1 MAGRN
6 TKKRQSMKSNKIPS
20 RKSNKRSNNKRRRT
34 MKGGVS
40 FNSPMNFQ
48 DIPKTDYYPLNSY
61 ASDPS
66 VQPYLVDS
74 RQLGGKK
81 TRRNQKRNLKKIK
94 GGSTFL
100 TTDPILGGNTLANNN
115 LLSMN
120 QIPGYSGA
128 NNISNVLNGG
138 TVSNSGPS
146 LTYSYVNNAMV

>member
-6 TKKRQSMKSNKIPS
+6 TKKNQT
-20 RKSNKRSNNKRRRT
+20 RKSNKRPSVKSNKKRRRT

-61 ASDPS
+61 ANDPS

-81 TRRNQKRNLKKIK
+81 TRHNQKRNQKKIK

>member
-1 MAGRN
+1 MTRHN
-6 TKKRQSMKSNKIPS
+6 TKKNQKKIINRRLKKKS
-20 RKSNKRSNNKRRRT
+20 NKRRRT

-61 ASDPS
+61 ANDPS

-81 TRRNQKRNLKKIK
+81 TRRNRKRNQKKIK

-100 TTDPILGGNTLANNN
+100 MTDPILGNNTLANNN
-115 LLSMN
+115 LLSVN

-138 TVSNSGPS
+138 SVSNSGPS